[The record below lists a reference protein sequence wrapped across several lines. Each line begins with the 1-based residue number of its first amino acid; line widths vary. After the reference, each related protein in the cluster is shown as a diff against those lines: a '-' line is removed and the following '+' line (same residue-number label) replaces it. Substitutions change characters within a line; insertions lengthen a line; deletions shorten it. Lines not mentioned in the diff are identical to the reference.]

1 MVLVRGVRN
10 DERKKCKGW
19 AQWKKTTFRTHTPP
33 PAVKALLRGGAK
45 GE

>member
-1 MVLVRGVRN
+1 MVLVRGCEMMRGRNVRDGPN
-10 DERKKCKGW
+10 GRKQLFG
-19 AQWKKTTFRTHTPP
+19 HTPP